1 MKKLF
6 AILCMSLVAG
16 CATRPF
22 DPVEY
27 NYAISSSILSTRAMH
42 QCVEKTP
49 TYREFVK
56 ELNTHSMQLF
66 EYEKH
71 HSENEQILVG
81 VTNLRQLV
89 IEFSQAEASA
99 SETYCV
105 HKLSEIQ
112 STSRALAKT
121 LSRMQIDLCKSD
133 ALERLELYKKSFES
147 GKLSKAEYEELVK
160 DLPRLV
166 RSDNAYCTAE
176 QKEALL
182 MTINAISSVIGALK

>member
-6 AILCMSLVAG
+6 AIIAAIILTG

-27 NYAISSSILSTRAMH
+27 NYAISTSILSTRAMH
-42 QCVEKTP
+42 QCADKTP
-49 TYREFVK
+49 TYREFAK
-56 ELNTHSMQLF
+56 ELNSHSMQLF

-89 IEFSQAEASA
+89 IEFNEAEATA
-99 SETYCV
+99 SQFYCV

-121 LSRMQIDLCKSD
+121 LSRMQIDLCQSD
-133 ALERLELYKKSFES
+133 ALERLELYKSSFALS
-147 GKLSKAEYEELVK
+147 KISKAEYEELVK

-176 QKEALL
+176 QKELL
-182 MTINAISSVIGALK
+182 QTAVSVIASAISALK

>member
-6 AILCMSLVAG
+6 FIVIAILIAG

-27 NYAISSSILSTRAMH
+27 NYAISTSILATRAMH
-42 QCVEKTP
+42 QCGEKTP

-56 ELNTHSMQLF
+56 ELNTHSMQVF

-99 SETYCV
+99 SEAYCV

-133 ALERLELYKKSFES
+133 ALERLELYKKSFAN
-147 GKLSKAEYEELVK
+147 GKLSKPEYEELVK

-176 QKEALL
+176 QKELL
-182 MTINAISSVIGALK
+182 QTAVSVIASVISALK

>member
-6 AILCMSLVAG
+6 AILCVSLLAG

-42 QCVEKTP
+42 QCGEKTP

-71 HSENEQILVG
+71 HSENKQILVG

-99 SETYCV
+99 SEAYCV

-121 LSRMQIDLCKSD
+121 LSRMQIDLCQSD
-133 ALERLELYKKSFES
+133 ALERLELYKKSVAN
-147 GKLSKAEYEELVK
+147 GKLSKPEYEELVK

-176 QKEALL
+176 QKELL
-182 MTINAISSVIGALK
+182 QTAVSVITSAISAFK